1 MNKNKKFFSY
11 GLFKEGLRQTRMIG
25 LVGLITVLAITLLIW
40 FGNFADDFDYVMGG
54 EQVTTTLY
62 GMEVAAVLLLQYCV
76 ICPLMVLFLFRF
88 LNKRDASD
96 LYHALPYSRECVTVS
111 CFSSVMAWNVITTL
125 STLVLVAG
133 LYSFSP
139 AMAINLSQLFSFGFN
154 IFTAQFAVAASVL
167 FAMSITGTAFSN
179 VTVSLLV
186 IFLPRLVLTALTG
199 MMNTACVIVD
209 IEKQF
214 SFFNPALNV
223 ASGIPITAFQTMA
236 NGSGDSLLQ
245 CLIRPINGLYTLGLG
260 LVLLV
265 AAVWLLRKRKSETAG
280 KSSPNRVL
288 QAVYRVALGSVL
300 GLLPVYVVFQGVMN
314 EGSFYLSDI
323 VILLVLLFFVAL
335 FYFLFELLTTKKAKN
350 MVKAIPGFFV
360 VLIIDAALLGATVG
374 ISNSLLNYIPQ
385 VSEIDEVYI
394 LHSDEENYFTVKTGE
409 IALTDGPTRTLVSKA
424 LQETV
429 DLVEAKR
436 ILGRGGSEFYGN
448 YSIENYR
455 TLEIAMECDRG
466 KQYRYIL
473 VTHDQYDF
481 FIKALEDC
489 EEFTKGL
496 YQMPTP
502 ETHTVIS
509 SLAVW
514 DFPITKEQNAAVY
527 QKILEDVEAMP
538 FEQWYPIAT
547 RIHGFYSDRAFQVT
561 VTVAENGKDYYMYF
575 PITKTIFPKT
585 FDLIMEYCNNG
596 LPNSIEQFQ
605 TQLNEFVQ
613 TKKVHEDFD
622 VSVTVLH
629 PIEEYMMY
637 DCTDEE
643 WLLVLQSVVKQ
654 ATPYTPGTDDV
665 VVYMVLNEYAND
677 YEYNQVCSTYFT
689 VDREIVAPYLQ
700 ESGKVYD

>member
-1 MNKNKKFFSY
+1 MNKSKKFFSY

-54 EQVTTTLY
+54 EQVTTSLY

-111 CFSSVMAWNVITTL
+111 YFSSVMAWNLITTF
-125 STLVLVAG
+125 STLILVAG
-133 LYSFSP
+133 LYSFTP

-154 IFTAQFAVAASVL
+154 IFTAQFTVAAGVL

-186 IFLPRLVLTALTG
+186 IFLPRLVITTLTD

-209 IEKQF
+209 IGKQY

-223 ASGIPITAFQTMA
+223 ASGIPITAFQ
-236 NGSGDSLLQ
+236 LLQARGEAGIMQ
-245 CLIRPINGLYTLGLG
+245 CLIQPASGLYTLVLG
-260 LVLLV
+260 SILLV
-265 AAVWLLRKRKSETAG
+265 AAVWLLHHRRSETAG
-280 KSSPNRVL
+280 KAAPNRVL
-288 QAVYRVALGSVL
+288 QGVYRIALGSVL
-300 GLLPVYVVFQGVMN
+300 GLVPVGLVFQGIMQEN
-314 EGSFYLSDI
+314 FYISDM
-323 VILLVLLFFVAL
+323 VILLISLFFIGL
-335 FYFLFELLTTKKAKN
+335 CYFLFELFTTKKAKN

-374 ISNSLLNYIPQ
+374 ISHSLFHYIPEASQ
-385 VSEIDEVYI
+385 IDEVYI

-429 DLVEAKR
+429 ELVETKR
-436 ILGRGGSEFYGN
+436 IMGRSDSQFYGN
-448 YSIENYR
+448 YGAETHR
-455 TLEIAMECDRG
+455 TMEIAMECDRG

-473 VTHDQYDF
+473 VTNEEYDF
-481 FIKALEDC
+481 FTKALEDC
-489 EEFTKGL
+489 EEFTTDL

-547 RIHGFYSDRAFQVT
+547 RIHNTYGNRAFGVT
-561 VTVAENGKDYYMYF
+561 VTVEENGKDYYMYF
-575 PITKTIFPKT
+575 PVTKTIFPKT
-585 FDLIMEYCNNG
+585 FDLIMEYCTNG
-596 LPNSIEQFQ
+596 LPDSIEQFQ
-605 TQLNEFVQ
+605 TQLNEFAQ
-613 TKKVHEDFD
+613 TKKVDEEFD
-622 VSVTVLH
+622 VSVMVLH
-629 PIEEYMMY
+629 PIEEYMY
-637 DCTDEE
+637 LTEN
-643 WLLVLQSVVKQ
+643 WLTEVENVVEHAK
-654 ATPYTPGTDDV
+654 PYTPGTEDV
-665 VVYMVLNEYAND
+665 VVYMNLNEYAND